1 MNDAVAGGGND
12 PSPYLADLY
21 RANLHPLWDR
31 YKRIT
36 PREPKPRDTPFI
48 WRWRD
53 TEPLLHRAVS
63 EVPIEEIE
71 RRALIMTHP
80 NFGGDTATS
89 ANMLGAFT
97 VLDPGEQ
104 ARPHRHTGAALRF
117 AVQAEGAATIV
128 NGRWCEMRSGDLILT
143 PPMAWHGHINQSTR
157 RIIWFDAANMPL
169 LCALNAHFFEAGDP
183 TDDDFWKVDAGEERI
198 WQAAGLASP
207 EAATVPGCSPKF
219 HYPGAAT
226 RDTLAATAAG
236 ADGSRTVRYI
246 NPATGGAVMPTLDC
260 YAMRLNAD
268 SPTRPRRGAY
278 TSMCLVVSG
287 HGRSRVGDAEFEWGP
302 NDVFTV
308 PSWHWVTHQ
317 AMGGEADLF
326 IVSDRVVFERL
337 ELLRE
342 EWR

>member
-1 MNDAVAGGGND
+1 
-12 PSPYLADLY
+12 
-21 RANLHPLWDR
+21 
-31 YKRIT
+31 
-36 PREPKPRDTPFI
+36 
-48 WRWRD
+48 
-53 TEPLLHRAVS
+53 
-63 EVPIEEIE
+63 
-71 RRALIMTHP
+71 MTHP

-117 AVQAEGAATIV
+117 AVKAEGAATIE
-128 NGRWCEMRSGDLILT
+128 NGRWCEMHSGDLILT
-143 PPMAWHGHINQSTR
+143 PPMAWHGHINQSNR

-183 TDDDFWKVDAGEERI
+183 TNDDFWKVDAGEERI

-226 RDTLAATAAG
+226 RDTLAAATPG
-236 ADGSRTVRYI
+236 ADGARTVRYV

-260 YAMRLNAD
+260 YAVRLNAD
-268 SPTRPRRGAY
+268 SPTRTRRGAY

-287 HGRSRVGDAEFEWGP
+287 HGRSRIGDAEFEWGP
-302 NDVFTV
+302 NDVFTI
-308 PSWHWVTHQ
+308 PSWHWVSHE
-317 AMGGEADLF
+317 ARGGEADLF
-326 IVSDRVVFERL
+326 VVSDRVVFERL

>member
-1 MNDAVAGGGND
+1 MNDAVTGGGSA
-12 PSPYLADLY
+12 PSPYIADLY

-53 TEPLLHRAVS
+53 VEPLLHRAVA

-80 NFGGDTATS
+80 NFGGETATS

-143 PPMAWHGHINQSTR
+143 PPMAWHGHINQSNR

-169 LCALNAHFFEAGDP
+169 L
-183 TDDDFWKVDAGEERI
+183 
-198 WQAAGLASP
+198 
-207 EAATVPGCSPKF
+207 
-219 HYPGAAT
+219 
-226 RDTLAATAAG
+226 
-236 ADGSRTVRYI
+236 
-246 NPATGGAVMPTLDC
+246 
-260 YAMRLNAD
+260 
-268 SPTRPRRGAY
+268 
-278 TSMCLVVSG
+278 
-287 HGRSRVGDAEFEWGP
+287 
-302 NDVFTV
+302 
-308 PSWHWVTHQ
+308 
-317 AMGGEADLF
+317 
-326 IVSDRVVFERL
+326 
-337 ELLRE
+337 
-342 EWR
+342 